1 MIFQTARSAFPD
13 YPLFVLDAGAA
24 VDSGEGGCAEAW

>member
-1 MIFQTARSAFPD
+1 MIVQPARSAFPD

-24 VDSGEGGCAEAW
+24 VASGEDGGAEAW

>member
-13 YPLFVLDAGAA
+13 YPLFVLDAGAVVA
-24 VDSGEGGCAEAW
+24 FGKDGGAEAW